1 MVGLFSGLDG
11 YTQNDMAEIIK
22 ELPVDEEIKDA
33 LLGKENNLRKV
44 LELVLSY
51 ENMNINRMEEYCE
64 MLNLDKKILID
75 LYMESIEWS
84 NRLAII

>member
-1 MVGLFSGLDG
+1 
-11 YTQNDMAEIIK
+11 
-22 ELPVDEEIKDA
+22 DEEIKDA

>member
-1 MVGLFSGLDG
+1 MVGLFSNLDS
-11 YTQNDMAEIIK
+11 YMQKDMAEIIK

>member
-1 MVGLFSGLDG
+1 MVGLFSNLDS
-11 YTQNDMAEIIK
+11 YMQRDMAEIIE

-33 LLGKENNLRKV
+33 LLGKDNKLRKV

-51 ENMNINRMEEYCE
+51 ESMNINRMEEYCE
-64 MLNLDKKILID
+64 ILNLDKKILID

>member
-1 MVGLFSGLDG
+1 
-11 YTQNDMAEIIK
+11 MAEIIK

>member
-1 MVGLFSGLDG
+1 M
-11 YTQNDMAEIIK
+11 QRDMAEIIE

-33 LLGKENNLRKV
+33 LLGKDNKLRKV

-51 ENMNINRMEEYCE
+51 ESMNINRMEEYCE
-64 MLNLDKKILID
+64 ILNLDKKILID

>member
-1 MVGLFSGLDG
+1 
-11 YTQNDMAEIIK
+11 MAEIIE

-33 LLGKENNLRKV
+33 LLGKDNKLRKV

-51 ENMNINRMEEYCE
+51 ESMNINRMEEYCE
-64 MLNLDKKILID
+64 ILNLDKKILID

>member
-1 MVGLFSGLDG
+1 MVGLFSNLDS
-11 YTQNDMAEIIK
+11 YMQRDMAEIIQ
-22 ELPVDEEIKDA
+22 ELPVNEEIKDA